1 MAMDLLYS
9 NFFKS
14 RFNLRTNWWSTNS
27 IVVLGEIS
35 FGYPIYMYVC
45 FYTLTEICHQL
56 NSKLRMPITAK

>member
-35 FGYPIYMYVC
+35 FGYLNIHVC
-45 FYTLTEICHQL
+45 MFLHI
-56 NSKLRMPITAK
+56 N